1 MERKDILSELE
12 EAING
17 EENEQ
22 IQTST
27 PKELYKRVDTWIHKI
42 CEVDGFSIIM
52 FHAIK
57 IMDYLLR
64 FAPPDYSI
72 WQIGS
77 TIGNNILIS
86 EYYFSKKTQNGE
98 VLEQTSDDY
107 EIRIEVSPKNI
118 IVKRKHSGCKKEEVV
133 TFTDSKDDIE
143 GDDGL
148 MTYIKDSGEK
158 EKGITILE
166 CVDKIEDSRI
176 TDWVYSLVFSKA
188 FEIVCRS
195 VLSGEYAMDDDFSL
209 RLRNVAKNLRDVVS
223 AISERPQRYSQ
234 VDAALRERFDQR
246 YGIPGSSFNYFSQC
260 AITLCQILDEY
271 NLFCIQTDAQVDKDP
286 SAVLNYTAEYFGYH
300 QYEDYLNKFLF
311 NIPEKEGESPNDYR
325 KGFLLVNP
333 LLLHFFQVFLDMARI
348 DQNFFLSREQLK
360 RLLYLRE
367 LLDINENAAKREAP
381 TDKQNEKKEN
391 KTKGKGIWQVWE
403 KYQNER
409 GVDYGQVEEMLRLA
423 NLKNDFLIAKILDSC
438 YGEVKN
444 LTYVGQSKQIVF
456 DPRKC
461 HDIERGNAELL
472 LYNKI
477 KEDKI
482 ELLDIL
488 DLYSNFREGKENSKF
503 DEYEKEYI
511 KAIFKTTEIEE
522 SAGLSN
528 YYNEILKSRTAQTS
542 KDIRHYNTKVIDM
555 ARNAI
560 LDTAEIRCWIK
571 HHQHDFNEKNGF
583 VQIKKVL
590 LFLQERYEGD
600 NVCYDNEMLTGYA
613 GWCLDFLEI
622 VAKKTPI
629 PNSNRPS
636 QIEDALLLLET
647 LNRLLDKL
655 IKSIEGKKYCL
666 PYSSK
671 FRGCFFRYI
680 KHNAELYESRRLVT
694 HFDAEKYHEHSENK
708 ENNEQSGRLERVFTG
723 QPEND
728 SNNIIGKK
736 DFGDF
741 IAANEKYREVRK
753 SIIFIASSYI
763 PPLNYEKLKEEC
775 HIFKAKT
782 LKMRNEIHAEYFNRL
797 REYIKE
803 DSEKQLENNRRS
815 VVQILGIFAAFLA
828 LTTVA
833 LSAANSE
840 SDLPFL
846 TIMVGF
852 TTCIVVFVALLYL
865 LTHSKVQRDYE
876 IQRYQDKIFKQ
887 NVNKEILR
895 FIHVVKNTISDVDNE
910 TERGV
915 TKKVN
920 AILDKETT
928 NIKMQEDCLCK
939 RSDFEERVEQIE
951 NKLDRIKHFKR
962 GRYYLAKSW
971 KIHPAEW
978 IIIILLVVM
987 TALTILLS
995 INNEGKN
1002 NMSTVQIVTKL
1013 EAKSKD
1019 GKTKDNADIT
1029 NNDKNHGNKDITEE
1043 GQNMEKEAESQK
1055 IISEQDPIL
1064 DGGKKRVKEP
1074 VPEK

>member
-1 MERKDILSELE
+1 MKDIIGALESYLFPTGVTTESIYDIQRNVHKWLEINLKKSHKKLFQGLKIIATSIRMEYIPKHSWNTPQYMCELKRKKNNIFIIIE
-12 EAING
+12 IG
-17 EENEQ
+17 EDTSITLKIKDEKYIVNFDENDLIIRDDLENEEFTGFINEINANIHVYFPAKSGKNQ
-22 IQTST
+22 GNDIVEILDTLNQNNLFEFLYT
-27 PKELYKRVDTWIHKI
+27 PF
-42 CEVDGFSIIM
+42 FSI
-52 FHAIK
+52 
-57 IMDYLLR
+57 
-64 FAPPDYSI
+64 
-72 WQIGS
+72 
-77 TIGNNILIS
+77 
-86 EYYFSKKTQNGE
+86 
-98 VLEQTSDDY
+98 
-107 EIRIEVSPKNI
+107 
-118 IVKRKHSGCKKEEVV
+118 
-133 TFTDSKDDIE
+133 
-143 GDDGL
+143 
-148 MTYIKDSGEK
+148 
-158 EKGITILE
+158 
-166 CVDKIEDSRI
+166 
-176 TDWVYSLVFSKA
+176 A
-188 FEIVCRS
+188 FELICRS
-195 VLSGEYAMDDDFSL
+195 VLSGEYAMDDNFSRRVRKMANVL
-209 RLRNVAKNLRDVVS
+209 RRQS
-223 AISERPQRYSQ
+223 AQGQ
-234 VDAALRERFDQR
+234 
-246 YGIPGSSFNYFSQC
+246 IPGSSFNYFSQC
-260 AITLCQILDEY
+260 AVALFQMLDAY

-286 SAVLNYTAEYFGYH
+286 SAVIGNTAEYYGYH
-300 QYEDYLNKFLF
+300 EYEEYLYNFLSDIKDV
-311 NIPEKEGESPNDYR
+311 NNNLD
-325 KGFLLVNP
+325 GFLYVNP
-333 LLLHFFQVFLDMARI
+333 LLVHFFQAFLEMSKI
-348 DQNFFLSREQLK
+348 DQNYIFSKDNLK
-360 RLLYLRE
+360 KLLYLRE
-367 LLDINENAAKREAP
+367 LLNESTTE
-381 TDKQNEKKEN
+381 
-391 KTKGKGIWQVWE
+391 GKGIWQVWA
-403 KYQNER
+403 KYQNDGRLDFGE
-409 GVDYGQVEEMLRLA
+409 VKEMLHLT
-423 NLKNDFLIAKILDSC
+423 NLKNEFLIIKILDSC
-438 YGEVKN
+438 SSEVKKY
-444 LTYVGQSKQIVF
+444 TYVGQGKNIVF
-456 DPRKC
+456 DPRRC
-461 HDIERGNAELL
+461 QDIGKDNVELL
-472 LYNKI
+472 LFNEVEENETLSKI
-477 KEDKI
+477 RNNLK
-482 ELLDIL
+482 
-488 DLYSNFREGKENSKF
+488 LYTDFRQGLKENDDSVF
-503 DEYEKEYI
+503 DEYEREYI
-511 KAIFKTTEIEE
+511 NAVHARNENEETT
-522 SAGLSN
+522 GLYN
-528 YYNEILKSRTAQTS
+528 YFNEIIKSKTHVQS
-542 KDIRHYNTKVIDM
+542 KDIRHYNTKVIEM
-555 ARNAI
+555 ARDAI

-583 VQIKKVL
+583 IQIQKVL

-655 IKSIEGKKYCL
+655 IKSIDGEKYCL

-680 KHNAELYESRRLVT
+680 KHNAEPDESRRLVT
-694 HFDAEKYHEHSENK
+694 HFDAEKYHKHSGNQEDC
-708 ENNEQSGRLERVFTG
+708 EQGGRLERVFTG
-723 QPEND
+723 R
-728 SNNIIGKK
+728 NNKIGKK

-741 IAANEKYREVRK
+741 IAANEKYREARK
-753 SIIFIASSYI
+753 SIIFIASSYV
-763 PPLNYEKLKEEC
+763 PPLNYEKLKEESRS
-775 HIFKAKT
+775 FVART
-782 LKMRNEIHAEYFNRL
+782 LKLRNEIHAEYFNRL

-840 SDLPFL
+840 SDLPFV

-852 TTCIVVFVALLYL
+852 TTCIVVFAALLYL
-865 LTHSKVQRDYE
+865 LTHSKVQREYDV
-876 IQRYQDKIFKQ
+876 QRYQDKIFKQ

-987 TALTILLS
+987 TALTIFLS

-1019 GKTKDNADIT
+1019 SKTKDNADIT
-1029 NNDKNHGNKDITEE
+1029 NNDKNYGNKDIMEE
-1043 GQNMEKEAESQK
+1043 GQNMEIEAESQSQK
-1055 IISEQDPIL
+1055 DGIISEINPIP
-1064 DGGKKRVKEP
+1064 DGVKKEVKEL

>member
-17 EENEQ
+17 KENEQ

-27 PKELYKRVDTWIHKI
+27 PKELYKRVDAWIHKVFV
-42 CEVDGFSIIM
+42 VDGFSITM
-52 FHAIK
+52 FRAIK
-57 IMDYLLR
+57 IMDSLLR
-64 FAPPDYSI
+64 FAPSDYII
-72 WQIGS
+72 WQSGS
-77 TIGNNILIS
+77 TIGKNILIF
-86 EYYFSKKTQNGE
+86 EYYFKKKSSTGE
-98 VLEQTSDDY
+98 EVEQTSDDY
-107 EIRIEVSPKNI
+107 EIRIDVSPKNI
-118 IVKRKHSGCKKEEVV
+118 TVKRKSSGCKEEVV
-133 TFTDSKDDIE
+133 SFTDSKDDIE
-143 GDDGL
+143 GDDRL
-148 MTYIKDSGEK
+148 ITYIKDFEEK

-166 CVDKIEDSRI
+166 CIDNIEDSRV
-176 TDWVYSLVFSKA
+176 TDRVYSLVFSKA
-188 FEIVCRS
+188 FEIICRS
-195 VLSGEYAMDDDFSL
+195 VLSGEYAMDDAFSL
-209 RLRNVAKNLRDVVS
+209 RLRNVAMNLRDVVS
-223 AISERPQRYSQ
+223 AISKRPQRYSQ
-234 VDAALRERFDQR
+234 VDAVLRERFDQL

-311 NIPEKEGESPNDYR
+311 NIPEKEEESPDDYK

-348 DQNFFLSREQLK
+348 DQNFFLSREHLK

-367 LLDINENAAKREAP
+367 LLDINENAAKREGV
-381 TDKQNEKKEN
+381 TDKQNEKTEN
-391 KTKGKGIWQVWE
+391 KSKGKGIWQVWG
-403 KYQNER
+403 KYQNEL
-409 GVDYGQVEEMLRLA
+409 GVDFGQVGEMLRLA
-423 NLKNDFLIAKILDSC
+423 NLKNDFLIAKILDCC

-444 LTYVGQSKQIVF
+444 LTYVGQSKKIVF

-461 HDIERGNAELL
+461 HDIEKGNAELL

-477 KEDKI
+477 KEDEI

-488 DLYSNFREGKENSKF
+488 NLYSDFRDGKENPQF

-522 SAGLSN
+522 SAGLCN

-555 ARNAI
+555 ARDAI

-583 VQIKKVL
+583 IQIQKVL

-655 IKSIEGKKYCL
+655 IKSIDGKKYCL

-680 KHNAELYESRRLVT
+680 KHNAEPDESRRLVT
-694 HFDAEKYHEHSENK
+694 HFDAEKYHKHSGNQEDY
-708 ENNEQSGRLERVFTG
+708 EQRGHLERVFTG
-723 QPEND
+723 R
-728 SNNIIGKK
+728 NNKIGKK

-741 IAANEKYREVRK
+741 IAANEKYREARK
-753 SIIFIASSYI
+753 SIIFIASSYV
-763 PPLNYEKLKEEC
+763 PPLNYEKLKEES
-775 HIFKAKT
+775 HSFVART
-782 LKMRNEIHAEYFNRL
+782 LKLRNEIHAEYFNRL

-840 SDLPFL
+840 SDLPFV

-865 LTHSKVQRDYE
+865 LTHSKVQREYE
-876 IQRYQDKIFKQ
+876 NQRYQDEIFKQ
-887 NVNKEILR
+887 NVNKEILK
-895 FIHVVKNTISDVDNE
+895 FIHVVKNTISEVGNE
-910 TERGV
+910 TEHGV

-920 AILDKETT
+920 AVLDKEAT
-928 NIKMQEDCLCK
+928 NIKMEEDCLCK
-939 RSDFEERVEQIE
+939 RSDFEERVAQIE

-971 KIHPAEW
+971 KIHPTEW
-978 IIIILLVVM
+978 IIIILLVAM
-987 TALTILLS
+987 TALTIFLS
-995 INNEGKN
+995 VNNEGKN

-1019 GKTKDNADIT
+1019 SKTKDNADNT

-1043 GQNMEKEAESQK
+1043 GQNLEIEAEPQK
-1055 IISEQDPIL
+1055 IISEQIPIL
-1064 DGGKKRVKEP
+1064 DGGKKGVKEP